1 MKHYAIERWVDFSR
15 DLIES
20 EERSQ
25 MQGHLGLGCGECRQL
40 ADLTQRLTQTC
51 RSIAV
56 AQVPESTLRLARA
69 IFPVR
74 VQDRPRRGSRLPI
87 ELIFDSF
94 LAPAPAGLRATWQ
107 VGWQGLYKAGEC
119 SLDLRIEPELKSAR
133 AAVIGQVANH
143 VAPSMEMGNL
153 PVTLRDG
160 NHVVAET
167 VSNRFGEFQMEYE
180 QKSHLQLVVHLRD
193 AKVIQVPLK
202 KLIFDQPAAK
212 SRISSKKR

>member
-15 DLIES
+15 DLVES

-25 MQGHLGLGCGECRQL
+25 MQGHLGQGCGECRKL

-51 RSIAV
+51 RAIAV

-107 VGWQGLYKAGEC
+107 VGWQGLYKPGER
-119 SLDLRIEPELKSAR
+119 SLDRRIQRE
-133 AAVIGQVANH
+133 
-143 VAPSMEMGNL
+143 
-153 PVTLRDG
+153 
-160 NHVVAET
+160 
-167 VSNRFGEFQMEYE
+167 
-180 QKSHLQLVVHLRD
+180 
-193 AKVIQVPLK
+193 
-202 KLIFDQPAAK
+202 
-212 SRISSKKR
+212 